1 MCGVISAILLA
12 SSWEVLYGLYFNSA
26 RDSFKWGNMRGK
38 CGSHI
43 KKIITKSKEIYRKTF
58 HSKSGKSLKWQFS
71 IF

>member
-43 KKIITKSKEIYRKTF
+43 KKIITKRPTQERMMITSK
-58 HSKSGKSLKWQFS
+58 KSESS
-71 IF
+71 S